1 MTFAEFFRRATTS
14 PNEPQGRTPYP
25 YQTAFAEGDSL
36 PELLNVPTGV
46 GKTAAAILGWLCSHR
61 LQTVFH

>member
-14 PNEPQGRTPYP
+14 PTERQGRTPYP

-36 PELLNVPTGV
+36 PELLDVPTGV
-46 GKTAAAILGWLCSHR
+46 GA
-61 LQTVFH
+61 

>member
-14 PNEPQGRTPYP
+14 PTERQGRTPYP

-46 GKTAAAILGWLCSHR
+46 GA
-61 LQTVFH
+61 